1 MILTVDAG
9 NTNICC
15 GVFDGDDLRLVFRVK
30 TDRSRTPDQ
39 YAAEL
44 YMMLTMRGLGP
55 ADFDGSVIGSVVPE
69 LTRAL
74 VGAAAFATGTTP
86 MEIAPGVKTGINLRI
101 DDPAT
106 LGADLLAGA
115 VGAAAQYELPCLVA
129 DLGTATK
136 LTVVDRDRAFRGCV
150 IAPGVKMSLN
160 ALSGGTS
167 KLPAIS
173 LETPKRVIG
182 TNTVDC
188 MRAGSVL
195 GTAAMLDG
203 LIDRMEEEMG
213 ERFASLVATGGIA
226 KHIIGACRRE
236 MTYDP
241 HLLLRGLKRVWERNN
256 A

>member
-44 YMMLTMRGLGP
+44 YMMLTMRGLGH

-203 LIDRMEEEMG
+203 LIDRMEDEMG

>member
-1 MILTVDAG
+1 MILTIDAG

-15 GVFDGDDLRLVFRVK
+15 GVFDGDELRLVFRVK
-30 TDRSRTPDQ
+30 TDRSRTADQ

-55 ADFDGSVIGSVVPE
+55 SDFDGAVIGSVVPE
-69 LTRAL
+69 LNRAL
-74 VGAAAFATGTTP
+74 TGAAAFVTGTEP
-86 MEIAPGVKTGINLRI
+86 MEVAPGVKTGVNIRI

-115 VGAAAQYELPCLVA
+115 VGAAAEYPLPCLIA

-136 LTVVDRDRAFRGCV
+136 LTVVDRDRAFRGGV

-173 LETPKRVIG
+173 LDTPKRAIG

-203 LIDRMEEEMG
+203 MIDRLEDELG
-213 ERFASLVATGGIA
+213 EPFATLIATGGIA
-226 KHIIGACRRE
+226 RHIIGCCRRE

-241 HLLLRGLKRVWERNN
+241 HLLLKGLKAVWERNR
-256 A
+256 